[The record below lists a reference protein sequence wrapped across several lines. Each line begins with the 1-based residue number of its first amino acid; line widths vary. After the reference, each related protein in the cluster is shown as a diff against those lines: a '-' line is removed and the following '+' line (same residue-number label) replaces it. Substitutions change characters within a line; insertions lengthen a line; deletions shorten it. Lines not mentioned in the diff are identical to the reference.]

1 METENEI
8 NFMSNNNHKRMG
20 IFGGTFDP
28 IHNGH
33 LMIAENAREQYSL
46 DQVLFIPTGRS
57 PLRHKQQITDSV
69 HRCAMVSRA
78 IADNPYFAL
87 HRIEVHSQE
96 ISYTFRTIEMLKEN
110 YKNTELFFILGADS
124 LFDFE
129 SWRNPEL
136 IVKNCNI
143 LAAYREHE
151 RQEEF
156 LLHLSYLNEKYPG
169 KFHPLD
175 TPNLEVSSH
184 EIRHRVQEKKTI
196 RYLVPK
202 VVEDYIQ
209 EHELYKLN
217 KS

>member
-1 METENEI
+1 METEKKITQKAENSL
-8 NFMSNNNHKRMG
+8 NRMG

-46 DQVLFIPTGRS
+46 DQVLFIPTGHS

-78 IADNPYFAL
+78 IADNPHFAL

-129 SWRNPEL
+129 SWRSPEL

-169 KFHPLD
+169 KFQPLD
-175 TPNLEVSSH
+175 TPNLELSSH
-184 EIRHRVQEKKTI
+184 EIRRRVQEKKTI

-202 VVEDYIQ
+202 VVEDYIR

>member
-1 METENEI
+1 MEPENEI

-28 IHNGH
+28 IHYGH

-46 DQVLFIPTGRS
+46 DQVLFIPTGHS

-69 HRCAMVSRA
+69 HRCTMVSKA
-78 IADNPYFAL
+78 IADHPQFVL

-96 ISYTFRTIEMLKEN
+96 ISYTFRTIEMLKKN

-129 SWRNPEL
+129 SWRSPEL
-136 IVKNCNI
+136 IVKNCSI

-156 LLHLSYLNEKYPG
+156 FSHLLYLNEKYPG
-169 KFHPLD
+169 KFYPLD
-175 TPNLEVSSH
+175 TPSLNVSSH
-184 EIRHRVQEKKTI
+184 EIRQRVHDHKTI

-202 VVEDYIQ
+202 VVEDYIRK
-209 EHELYKLN
+209 HELYKSN
-217 KS
+217 IQ